1 MTSLFS
7 QFTEAVK
14 WNQEQKRI
22 QRSNRLVDLQKR
34 TTKMYR
40 SELVRELQCYCNDIT
55 SWLKSDLVSFKDK
68 ADFFEELVIANEPI
82 DGEEILIRFIHV
94 DGFFGKNTFESFKNI
109 LESLNEDYVNTLREK
124 NLIINSSNVIYP
136 SCISRDIE
144 KATFHDLNSINR
156 LFIQIRNDL
165 YKKVDINDKSLKVS
179 KTVEKT
185 ESLRGNEEIR
195 KSEYEINKLSHVKE
209 LEKFC
214 DFNAHKFEVIQ
225 KDGSTIITL
234 NGEELPKTT
243 DRSKDFHN
251 GYIEGFRRCIVLVQR
266 IMQFR
271 SFTKREEK
279 ARSMKEIKE
288 KGKQRKQ
295 NRKRYQR

>member
-1 MTSLFS
+1 MTSLFN

-22 QRSNRLVDLQKR
+22 QRSNRLIDLQKR
-34 TTKMYR
+34 TTNMYR
-40 SELVRELQCYCNDIT
+40 SGLVRELQYYCNDIT

-68 ADFFEELVIANEPI
+68 ADFFEELIISNEPI
-82 DGEEILIRFIHV
+82 DGEEISIRFLHV
-94 DGFFGKNTFESFKNI
+94 DGFFGKNTFEILKTI
-109 LESLNEDYVNTLREK
+109 LESLNEYYVNTLREK
-124 NLIINSSNVIYP
+124 NLVIHSSNVIYP

-144 KATFHDLNSINR
+144 KATFHDLNSINK
-156 LFIQIRNDL
+156 LLLQIRNDL
-165 YKKVDINDKSLKVS
+165 YKKVDINDKSLQIS
-179 KTVEKT
+179 KNVEKM
-185 ESLRGNEEIR
+185 ESLHGNGKVR
-195 KSEYEINKLSHVKE
+195 KTEYDINTLSHVKE

-251 GYIEGFRRCIVLVQR
+251 GYIEGFRRCVVLVQR

-279 ARSMKEIKE
+279 ARYMKEK
-288 KGKQRKQ
+288 KKQNKH
-295 NRKRYQR
+295 NRKRK